1 MKVRY
6 YPETDSL
13 YIKLK
18 STASVESYEVC
29 DGLVI
34 DLDNSGAAV
43 GLEIEHLSYFT
54 MNSGAEVGLEI
65 HRREPTDDGPVAA
78 FGVDLEILRNF
89 VEGLA
94 IQETVGNLA
103 RQPA

>member
-1 MKVRY
+1 MKLHY

-18 STASVESYEVC
+18 GAASVESYEIR
-29 DGLVI
+29 DGLVV
-34 DLDNSGAAV
+34 DLDSSGLAV

-54 MNSGAEVGLEI
+54 RNSEAEVGLEI
-65 HRREPTDDGPVAA
+65 HRREDSDHGTVAA
-78 FGVDLEILRNF
+78 FGVDLEMLCNF
-89 VEGLA
+89 VDGLT
-94 IQETVGNLA
+94 IQEPVDHLA